1 MKQDWIEQ
9 FKKEMQEHVSDT
21 IRMTV
26 NGKLDKISEKLEGHI
41 KSVKD
46 WQEQAQPAIDTFINL
61 RGGYKSILIFSAF
74 LVAIGAA
81 VTVIKRAIGL

>member
-21 IRMTV
+21 IRTTV
-26 NGKLDKISEKLEGHI
+26 NGKLDKISEKLEAHI
-41 KSVKD
+41 KNVNS

-74 LVAIGAA
+74 LVAVGAA